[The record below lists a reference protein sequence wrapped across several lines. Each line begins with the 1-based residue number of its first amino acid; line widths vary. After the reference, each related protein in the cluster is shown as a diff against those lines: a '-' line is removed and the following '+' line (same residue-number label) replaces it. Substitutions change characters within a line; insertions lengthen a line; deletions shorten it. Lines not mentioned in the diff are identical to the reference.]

1 LRFLDFLIEN
11 SIKLKVDKLMLNVP
25 HPAGFA
31 LQKLIISSR
40 RMKKEKGIKER
51 QEAIRI
57 MNCLI
62 AKGEEGITG
71 LSLFCYGICA
81 MVANY

>member
-1 LRFLDFLIEN
+1 
-11 SIKLKVDKLMLNVP
+11 MLNVP
-25 HPAGFA
+25 HPAAFA